1 MDDTFHA
8 QIFGGGNCAGI
19 SKTLSLV
26 GDKWSVLTIML
37 LSERPRRFNDI
48 KRTIGNITQRMLT
61 LTLRGLE
68 REGLVKRTVYPTNP
82 PQVEYE
88 LTGLGRSLQEPIKAL
103 GRWTWVNQDQ
113 LEQHRASYDARL
125 AAGEAASRRPGV
137 SPSSR

>member
-1 MDDTFHA
+1 MDDTVHEK
-8 QIFGGGNCAGI
+8 IFGGGNCTGI

-68 REGLVKRTVYPTNP
+68 REGLVKRTVYPTTP

-88 LTGLGRSLQEPIKAL
+88 LTALGRSLQEPIKAL
-103 GRWTWVNQDQ
+103 GRWTWMNQEQ

-125 AAGEAASRRPGV
+125 GAQG
-137 SPSSR
+137 